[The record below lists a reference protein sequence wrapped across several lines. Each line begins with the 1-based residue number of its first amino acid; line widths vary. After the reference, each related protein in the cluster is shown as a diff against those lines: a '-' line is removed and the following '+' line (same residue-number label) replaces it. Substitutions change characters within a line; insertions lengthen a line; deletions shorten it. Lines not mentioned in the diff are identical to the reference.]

1 MEGFLRYRFRG
12 LIFGGGLYTEGLIFG
27 IFTVSTFTERMSLKE
42 KGGISARQP
51 SVPSL
56 NFYKTL
62 TDL

>member
-42 KGGISARQP
+42 KGAYPPANHPFLALI
-51 SVPSL
+51 
-56 NFYKTL
+56 FIKH
-62 TDL
+62 